1 MDVLERAVVASKD
14 NPAML
19 GSLGEAYALAGRRV
33 EAKRLLARLGRMS
46 TERYVSPIASAS
58 VCLGLGDTDC
68 YFRGLEKAFEERSNY
83 VAYLSVAPS
92 PKLYPAVRSDPR
104 FRDLVR
110 RLGYER
116 N

>member
-1 MDVLERAVVASKD
+1 VDVLERTVVASKD

-19 GSLGEAYALAGRRV
+19 GSLGEAYALAGRRAD
-33 EAKRLLARLGRMS
+33 AKRLLARLGRMS
-46 TERYVSPIASAS
+46 TERYVSPIASAY

-68 YFRGLEKAFEERSNY
+68 YFHCLEKAFEERSNY
-83 VAYLSVAPS
+83 LAYLSVGPS

-104 FRDLVR
+104 FQEMVR

-116 N
+116 D

>member
-1 MDVLERAVVASKD
+1 
-14 NPAML
+14 ML
-19 GSLGEAYALAGRRV
+19 GSLGQAYALAGRRV

-68 YFRGLEKAFEERSNY
+68 YFRQLEKAFEERSNY

-92 PKLYPAVRSDPR
+92 PKLYPAVRGDPR

-116 N
+116 D